1 MFRTPAM
8 IPSYCSL
15 GKRPRSEG
23 SYCVKFIWVRRKSL
37 ARKDSVRSFTRV
49 FSYLRPGEHLSD
61 SSPAVPWILNWRS
74 ENVVLYIRAN
84 RKRDDDTELRI
95 RLRVVVG
102 YGRIVNIIAT
112 QIPPIVTSRR

>member
-1 MFRTPAM
+1 MFRTPVM

-23 SYCVKFIWVRRKSL
+23 SYFVKSIWVRRKSF

-49 FSYLRPGEHLSD
+49 FSYLRPGELLFD
-61 SSPAVPWILNWRS
+61 SSPDLPWILRWRS
-74 ENVVLYIRAN
+74 ENVVLYVLAS

-102 YGRIVNIIAT
+102 
-112 QIPPIVTSRR
+112 